1 MSHLRAIKLGLHWN
15 NESRQCPY
23 RLIKHLSV
31 VAWVSS
37 SGQSTEWSKIIRA
50 KSMGHRAAM
59 IFDWISK
66 EIWTW
71 WTLQLMTDVS
81 FFEIV
86 ISFSRTFIRNLDL
99 LFWRRTN
106 FEALFFGELY
116 FQRIKNQLI
125 PILVHAELL
134 YELDALCA
142 SSMLL
147 SNYQRKLY
155 VACGR
160 YRQVTCPVNNL
171 STYWREPVIDRK

>member
-23 RLIKHLSV
+23 RLIKHLYV

-37 SGQSTEWSKIIRA
+37 SGKSTEWYKIIRP

-125 PILVHAELL
+125 PILVHAQLL
-134 YELDALCA
+134 YGLEALCHLDVAFKLSKEAVCSVWQIQPGHLPGEQPFNVLKRA
-142 SSMLL
+142 S
-147 SNYQRKLY
+147 
-155 VACGR
+155 
-160 YRQVTCPVNNL
+160 
-171 STYWREPVIDRK
+171 DR